1 MSSSP
6 SISNYENLGLY
17 VSSSHSSTSA
27 GERNGRVIRYRVK
40 RAVEAKPEWKIEEC
54 TIEIRNSEGVVKTVN
69 GFSVTNGTITK
80 RFVNMEGVN
89 KFIQKNK

>member
-1 MSSSP
+1 M
-6 SISNYENLGLY
+6 
-17 VSSSHSSTSA
+17 
-27 GERNGRVIRYRVK
+27 
-40 RAVEAKPEWKIEEC
+40 KPEWKIEEC